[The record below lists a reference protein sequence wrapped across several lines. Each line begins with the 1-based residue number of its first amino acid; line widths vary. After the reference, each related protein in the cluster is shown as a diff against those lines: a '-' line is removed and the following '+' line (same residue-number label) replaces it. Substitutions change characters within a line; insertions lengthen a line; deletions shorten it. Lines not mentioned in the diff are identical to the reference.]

1 MLVVEVLP
9 RLGKP
14 CRGVTERLERDMVAG
29 AQVPVAPP
37 YGPDVHVCEAERRCV
52 QNEASELA
60 RLAVVLAAGRL
71 QERDVVRG
79 HIGWHALHEQPQ
91 REGIRWMAVERLAGA
106 HDVVAEHGL

>member
-1 MLVVEVLP
+1 
-9 RLGKP
+9 
-14 CRGVTERLERDMVAG
+14 
-29 AQVPVAPP
+29 

-79 HIGWHALHEQPQ
+79 HIGRHALHEQPQ

-106 HDVVAEHGL
+106 HDVVAEHGLDIVPIGVHLLLHYSQAELTLLSSG